1 MAQEHERA
9 AGAWQ
14 AEWGTLG
21 DLLTLV
27 GSATAWS
34 ADLLANLEV
43 DVARMAENARGLDG
57 DLDAVGTL
65 IDRAL
70 LARTP

>member
-1 MAQEHERA
+1 M
-9 AGAWQ
+9 
-14 AEWGTLG
+14 
-21 DLLTLV
+21 LTLV

-43 DVARMAENARGLDG
+43 DVARMTENARGLDG

-70 LARTP
+70 SARTL